1 MSPYTCL
8 WDKIRD
14 SIYIYIYIYI
24 LKYHI
29 LLNKKYQY
37 NF

>member
-14 SIYIYIYIYI
+14 NIYIYIYI

-29 LLNKKYQY
+29 LLNKKCQY